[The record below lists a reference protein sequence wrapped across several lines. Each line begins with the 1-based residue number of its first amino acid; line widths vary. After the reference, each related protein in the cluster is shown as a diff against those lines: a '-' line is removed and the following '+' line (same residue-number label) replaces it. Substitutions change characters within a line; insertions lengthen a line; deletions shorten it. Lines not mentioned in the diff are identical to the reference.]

1 MGNAFLY
8 RMPSGIA
15 GAISRS
21 QSSDVDTGIFDASYP
36 FSAYGVPCKEVSG
49 KLRPIASG
57 DTAANVIG
65 FLVRPFPTTGAN
77 ASDPLGTAVPPTT
90 GIGNRLIRGYM
101 TVKNNYGSPARNGQ
115 VYVRVAN
122 ASSGKPIGGIEAASE
137 TTFTGG
143 TITGTGTGTIAGS
156 ADATAVPGTYSL
168 TLQTTSNTSK
178 VTVIDP
184 NGFRLPDAT
193 VGTAYTQNGVTFT
206 ITAAG
211 TMTAGDS
218 FSPVIAQNTRAID
231 KCKFTNAGD
240 ANGNVEIEYNI

>member
-21 QSSDVDTGIFDASYP
+21 QSSDVDTGVFDPNYP
-36 FSAYGVPCKEVSG
+36 FPAYGVPCKKVSG

-57 DTAANVIG
+57 DTAADIVGI
-65 FLVRPFPTTGAN
+65 LVRPFPTTGAN

-90 GIGNRLIRGYM
+90 GIGNVLIRGYI
-101 TVKNNYGSPARNGQ
+101 TVKNNNGTPSDESIG
-115 VYVRVAN
+115 YVRVAN

-156 ADATAVPGTYSL
+156 ATGAAVAGTYSL

-184 NGFRLPDAT
+184 NGKRLADAT
-193 VGTAYTQNGVTFT
+193 VGTAYTSNGVTFT

-218 FSPVIAQNTRAID
+218 FSPVVAQNTQAF
-231 KCKFTNAGD
+231 CKFTNAGD
-240 ANGNVEIEYNI
+240 ANGNVEVKYNI

>member
-1 MGNAFLY
+1 MGNTFLY

-21 QSSDVDTGIFDASYP
+21 QSSDVDTGIYDGSYP
-36 FSAYGVPCKEVSG
+36 FTAYGVPCKEVSG

-57 DTAANVIG
+57 DVGATVSGI
-65 FLVRPFPTTGAN
+65 LVRPYPTTGAN

-90 GIGNRLIRGYM
+90 GIANRMVRGYI
-101 TVKNNYGSPARNGQ
+101 TVKNNSGTPARDAV

-122 ASSGKPIGGIEAASE
+122 ASSGKPIGGIEAAAE
-137 TTFTGG
+137 ATFTGG

-156 ADATAVPGTYSL
+156 VTGAAVAGTYSL

-218 FSPVIAQNTRAID
+218 FSPVVAQNTQVIPR
-231 KCKFTNAGD
+231 CKFTNAGD

>member
-1 MGNAFLY
+1 MSAYLY

-15 GAISRS
+15 GAISRA
-21 QSSDVDTGIFDASYP
+21 QSTDVDTGFYDSSYP
-36 FSAYGVPCKEVSG
+36 FTAYGVPCKEVSG

-57 DTAANVIG
+57 DTFANVIG

-77 ASDPLGTAVPPTT
+77 ASDPLGVAVPATT
-90 GIGNRLIRGYM
+90 GIGNRMTRGYM
-101 TVKNNYGSPARNGQ
+101 TVINNSGTPARNGQ

-122 ASSGKPIGGIEAASE
+122 ASSGKPIGGIEAAAE
-137 TTFTGG
+137 ATFTGG
-143 TITGTGTGTIAGS
+143 TITGTGTGTIAGT
-156 ADATAVPGTYSL
+156 ATGAAVAGAYSL
-168 TLQTTSNTSK
+168 TLQTTSGTSK

-184 NGFRLPDAT
+184 NGKRLADAT
-193 VGTAYTQNGVTFT
+193 VGSAYTSNGVTFT

-218 FSPVIAQNTRAID
+218 FAPVVAQNTQAIEG
-231 KCKFTNAGD
+231 CKFTNAGD